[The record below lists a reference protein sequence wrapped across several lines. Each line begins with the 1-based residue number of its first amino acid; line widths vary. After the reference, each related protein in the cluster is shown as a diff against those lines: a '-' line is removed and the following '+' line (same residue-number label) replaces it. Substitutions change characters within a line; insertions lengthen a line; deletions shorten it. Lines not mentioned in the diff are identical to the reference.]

1 MFTAMVSL
9 VALGIGVVLLIALWP
24 ILLWL
29 LIAWACFAL
38 HPWLGI
44 AFICLTI
51 LAIFANN

>member
-9 VALGIGVVLLIALWP
+9 VALGIGVVILITLWP

-38 HPWLGI
+38 HPLLGI
-44 AFICLTI
+44 AFVCLT
-51 LAIFANN
+51 LFAIFANN